1 MLLTVIPVQKLC
13 LHQGLTYKLS
23 GARTL
28 SSYLSANHLPDC
40 QHYRNKSPKKVYMWT
55 NTLGILFSVCLTQLS
70 ILLRIQGH
78 SHKAHTQIYT
88 KYICTQIRQATAL
101 TKCKHFEK
109 EKKKNPTSSKKDVKK
124 ENLIKLE
131 GNFFKTSRRGSR
143 DKDVIPR
150 VGGGMQLLNFSESS
164 PTRGKFH
171 TESKQLE
178 K

>member
-13 LHQGLTYKLS
+13 LHQRLTYKLS

-78 SHKAHTQIYT
+78 SHKAHTHKST
-88 KYICTQIRQATAL
+88 PNTCAHKSDRQLHLPSANIL
-101 TKCKHFEK
+101 
-109 EKKKNPTSSKKDVKK
+109 KKKKKKSYQQQERCKK
-124 ENLIKLE
+124 ELI
-131 GNFFKTSRRGSR
+131 
-143 DKDVIPR
+143 
-150 VGGGMQLLNFSESS
+150 
-164 PTRGKFH
+164 
-171 TESKQLE
+171 
-178 K
+178 

>member
-109 EKKKNPTSSKKDVKK
+109 EKKKKSYQQQERCK
-124 ENLIKLE
+124 EREFNKA
-131 GNFFKTSRRGSR
+131 GRKFF
-143 DKDVIPR
+143 
-150 VGGGMQLLNFSESS
+150 
-164 PTRGKFH
+164 
-171 TESKQLE
+171 
-178 K
+178 